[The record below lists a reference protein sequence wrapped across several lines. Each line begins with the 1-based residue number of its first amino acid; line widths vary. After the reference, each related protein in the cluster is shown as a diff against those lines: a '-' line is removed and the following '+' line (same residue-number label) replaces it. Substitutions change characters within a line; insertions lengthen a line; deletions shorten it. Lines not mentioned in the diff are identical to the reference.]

1 MREERV
7 EEEQSAREFV
17 SSPVFRQILNW
28 SALIFALVFF
38 VVPRVSPFGGLN
50 GAIND
55 LNVFRRFSEW
65 LIGKTEDL
73 FRDYG
78 YYVVFFGVLA
88 ENSMFIGLLVPGS
101 VILLLGGLSAENGSI
116 SVWWVIGLAI
126 AGTIIGD
133 TLSYLT
139 GRLGWARFME
149 KGAMGKALEKM
160 REPVH
165 SNSVWII
172 LGYHFAGYSR
182 LIGPVAAGL
191 FHIPYRRWAPLDYL
205 GATLWVIVFTSIG
218 VIMGLAGVEFGDTK
232 RMVQILEI
240 GIFAVFGTAVVLA
253 FIRFNKEQG
262 GSGGGP
268 ATRPGHGH
276 PATVVVPV
284 DDN

>member
-1 MREERV
+1 M
-7 EEEQSAREFV
+7 EEEQSASEYL
-17 SSPVFRQILNW
+17 SSPRFRQILNW
-28 SALIFALVFF
+28 TALIFALVFF
-38 VVPRVSPFGGLN
+38 VIPRVSPFHGLN
-50 GAIND
+50 GFLND

-65 LIGKTEDL
+65 LVGKTEDL

-101 VILLLGGLSAENGSI
+101 VILMLGGLSAENGSI
-116 SVWWVIGLAI
+116 NIWWMLGLGVC
-126 AGTIIGD
+126 GTIVGD

-149 KGAMGKALEKM
+149 KGAMGRALDRM

-205 GATLWVIVFTSIG
+205 GATLWVIAFTSIG
-218 VIMGLAGVEFGDTK
+218 YIMGMAGVEFGDTK

-240 GIFAVFGTAVVLA
+240 GIFAVFATAIVLA
-253 FIRFNKEQG
+253 FIRFNKQQG
-262 GSGGGP
+262 GSDGGELP
-268 ATRPGHGH
+268 ASMAGQPQ
-276 PATVVVPV
+276 PAPVVVPA

>member
-1 MREERV
+1 V
-7 EEEQSAREFV
+7 EEEQSAREFL
-17 SSPVFRQILNW
+17 SSPRFRQIVNW
-28 SALIFALVFF
+28 SALIFAVVFF
-38 VVPRVSPFGGLN
+38 IVPRVSPFGGLN

-65 LIGKTEDL
+65 LVGKTEDL

-101 VILLLGGLSAENGSI
+101 VILMLGGLSAENGSI
-116 SVWWVIGLAI
+116 NIWWILALGV
-126 AGTIIGD
+126 AGTIVGD

-149 KGAMGKALEKM
+149 KGAMGRALDRM

-218 VIMGLAGVEFGDTK
+218 FIMGLAGVEFGDTK
-232 RMVQILEI
+232 RMVQILEM
-240 GIFAVFGTAVVLA
+240 GIFVVFATAIVLA
-253 FIRFNKEQG
+253 FVRFNKQHE
-262 GSGGGP
+262 GSGDGGLP
-268 ATRPGHGH
+268 VPGQGHAH
-276 PATVVVPV
+276 PATVIVPV

>member
-1 MREERV
+1 M
-7 EEEQSAREFV
+7 EEEQRSGEFI
-17 SSPVFRQILNW
+17 SSPLFRQILNW

-55 LNVFRRFSEW
+55 LNLFRRFSEW
-65 LIGKTEDL
+65 LVGKTEDL

-101 VILLLGGLSAENGSI
+101 VILMLGGLSAENGSI
-116 SVWWVIGLAI
+116 SIWWVIGLAI
-126 AGTIIGD
+126 AGTMIGD
-133 TLSYLT
+133 TVSYLT

-149 KGAMGKALEKM
+149 KGTMGKALEKM

-262 GSGGGP
+262 GSGGGGAP
-268 ATRPGHGH
+268 RPGHGH